1 MIFLR
6 NVVILASAN
15 IIVGAIWAAFIF
27 TMSDLGSTDHYQ
39 VLLILG
45 GVLLI
50 ALNSGFYKYFSEKI
64 TRFLCFGLIFISVCY
79 CYQNDSEWPYAQ
91 LLIHHHRNN
100 YTKEWYCK
108 LTYRDKLLIE
118 AYTTHGIEDCRQ

>member
-1 MIFLR
+1 MGCFHIYNERPWLYRPLSSFTD
-6 NVVILASAN
+6 IGWSA
-15 IIVGAIWAAFIF
+15 AYRPKFW
-27 TMSDLGSTDHYQ
+27 
-39 VLLILG
+39 
-45 GVLLI
+45 
-50 ALNSGFYKYFSEKI
+50 FYKYFSEKI

-91 LLIHHHRNN
+91 LLIDHHRNN